1 MVSAASTIGDSSM
14 PLVTIIIRHHGAD
27 STIDGVALPT
37 ALMIAR
43 SLHITH
49 PGILVE
55 VWKGATLTHTFN

>member
-1 MVSAASTIGDSSM
+1 MSI
-14 PLVTIIIRHHGAD
+14 VTIIIRHHGTD
-27 STIDGVALPT
+27 STINGVDLPT

-43 SLHITH
+43 SLHRTH

>member
-1 MVSAASTIGDSSM
+1 MS
-14 PLVTIIIRHHGAD
+14 LVTIIIRHHGTD
-27 STIDGVALPT
+27 STINSVDLPT